1 MPQANAATNPGD
13 STATV
18 ERDMRNLP
26 VQVRAAT
33 LEPSTF
39 DEANNTVEVVWTQG
53 ATVRRYDYWNDR
65 PYEEALSVTPEAVDM
80 TRFDAGTVQVLDG
93 HRTYGGVA
101 AILGIAERGWI
112 ENGEGRAT
120 IRLSQRPEIAGIVS
134 DIRAGV
140 IRAISFGYSVERYEI
155 TRAQDRTDGIN
166 VDLYRAARWTPQEIS
181 FVTVPA
187 DAGAGTRSAQ
197 QPQSPPA
204 EQGTQPGGLPCE
216 FVRAIAHQPANQEQ
230 RMPQATTQGEGGSA
244 NTNAPATPVVE
255 TRAAPGAATAFNPA
269 TAEFAGQTAA
279 IDGTRAADI
288 LALCTRHGHPGLAE
302 GLLRSNATIDQARA
316 AVLDQM
322 DAGDQARR
330 GGSTVSVQTVR
341 DEHETRMRGMQEA
354 IMARMDPG
362 SQLTDLGR
370 QYRGLSLVEMARESL
385 EGLGVSTRGLSRNE
399 IATRAFA
406 VRAGGYHSTGDFPSL
421 LGGVGSRRLRAAY
434 DLAPSTFQLWARQAS
449 NLPDFRITNVMAV
462 GGAPE
467 LKKLNEAGEYTYGT
481 ISEDATGYRAFS
493 YGRAIGLT
501 RQMFVND
508 DLGAFDRLLTR
519 FGEAARRLENRL
531 VYDQITSNP
540 TMQDNTA
547 LFHAS
552 HGNLLTTAS
561 ALTLDNMGKARGA
574 MRKQKDLDGKTTLNL
589 SPAYLLVPSDL
600 EQLAYQYTSS
610 NYVPAKA
617 SDVNEFRQGGRTA
630 VEPIVEPL
638 LDEVSTTA
646 WFLAARSGQI
656 DTVEYAYVDGSEGG
670 VRTETFASEDID
682 GVKIRATLDF
692 AAKVIDW
699 KGLQKA
705 TGAA

>member
-1 MPQANAATNPGD
+1 MPQTAAPNTPSGQ
-13 STATV
+13 
-18 ERDMRNLP
+18 RDVRDLP

-33 LEPSTF
+33 LEPATF
-39 DEANNTVEVVWTQG
+39 NAAENTVEVVWTQG
-53 ATVRRYDYWNDR
+53 ATVRRYDYWNDK

-93 HRTYGGVA
+93 HRTYGGVS

-112 ENGEGRAT
+112 EGGEGRAT
-120 IRLSQRPEIAGIVS
+120 IRLSQRPELAGIVS

-155 TRAQDRTDGIN
+155 TRAQDRTDGVN
-166 VDLYRAARWTPQEIS
+166 MDLYRAARWTPQEIS

-187 DAGAGTRSAQ
+187 DAGAGTRSSPQATQ
-197 QPQSPPA
+197 QQGAPQ
-204 EQGTQPGGLPCE
+204 GGLPCE
-216 FVRAIAHQPANQEQ
+216 FVRAAAHQPANQEQ
-230 RMPQATTQGEGGSA
+230 RMPQATTQGEGGNVNASQ
-244 NTNAPATPVVE
+244 TNAPAASVVENRAAPAAPAAPAATPVV
-255 TRAAPGAATAFNPA
+255 AMDGA
-269 TAEFAGQTAA
+269 
-279 IDGTRAADI
+279 RAADI
-288 LALCTRHGHPGLAE
+288 LALCTRHGQPTLVDE
-302 GLLRSNATIDQARA
+302 LLRSNASIEQARA
-316 AVLDQM
+316 AVLDRL
-322 DAGDQARR
+322 DAADQQRR

-341 DEHETRMRGMQEA
+341 DEHDTRMRGMQEA
-354 IMARMDPG
+354 IMSRMDPRA
-362 SQLTDLGR
+362 QLTDAGR
-370 QYRGLSLVEMARESL
+370 QYRGLSLVEMAREAL
-385 EGLGVSTRGLSRNE
+385 DGLGVSTRGMSRNE
-399 IATRAFA
+399 IASRAFA
-406 VRAGGYHSTGDFPSL
+406 VRAGGHHTTGDFPSL
-421 LGGVGSRRLRAAY
+421 LGGVGARRLRAAY
-434 DLAPSTFQLWARQAS
+434 ELAPSTFQLWARQAA
-449 NLPDFRITNVMAV
+449 NLPDFRITNVLSV

-508 DLGAFDRLLTR
+508 DLGSFDRLLTR
-519 FGEAARRLENRL
+519 FGESARRLENRL
-531 VYDQITSNP
+531 VYDQITGNP
-540 TMQDNTA
+540 TMQDGTA

-552 HGNLLTTAS
+552 HGNLLTTGS
-561 ALTLDNMGKARGA
+561 ALSLENMAKARAA

-589 SPAYLLVPSDL
+589 TPAYLLVPSDL
-600 EQLAYQYTSS
+600 EQLAYQFTSS

-638 LDEVSTTA
+638 LDELSVAS

-656 DTVEYAYVDGSEGG
+656 DTVEYAYVDGSEG

-682 GVKIRATLDF
+682 GVKVRATLDF

>member
-1 MPQANAATNPGD
+1 MPQAAAPNTPSGQ
-13 STATV
+13 
-18 ERDMRNLP
+18 RDMRDLP

-33 LEPSTF
+33 LEPATF
-39 DEANNTVEVVWTQG
+39 NEAENTVEVVWTQG
-53 ATVRRYDYWNDR
+53 ATVRRYDYWNDK

-93 HRTYGGVA
+93 HRTYGGVS

-112 ENGEGRAT
+112 EGGEGRAT
-120 IRLSQRPEIAGIVS
+120 IRLSQRPELAGIVS

-155 TRAQDRTDGIN
+155 TRAQDRTDGVN
-166 VDLYRAARWTPQEIS
+166 MDLYRAARWTPQEIS

-187 DAGAGTRSAQ
+187 DAGAGTRSSPQATQ
-197 QPQSPPA
+197 QQGAPQ
-204 EQGTQPGGLPCE
+204 GGLPCE
-216 FVRAIAHQPANQEQ
+216 FVRAAAHQPANQEQ
-230 RMPQATTQGEGGSA
+230 RMPQATTQGEGG
-244 NTNAPATPVVE
+244 NVNASQTTTPTASVVE
-255 TRAAPGAATAFNPA
+255 NRAAPAAPAASAVAMDGA
-269 TAEFAGQTAA
+269 
-279 IDGTRAADI
+279 RAADI
-288 LALCTRHGHPGLAE
+288 LALCTRHGQPALVDE
-302 GLLRSNATIDQARA
+302 LLRSNASIEQARA
-316 AVLDQM
+316 AVLDRL
-322 DAGDQARR
+322 DAADQQRR

-341 DEHETRMRGMQEA
+341 DEHDTRMRGMQEA
-354 IMARMDPG
+354 IMSRMDPRA
-362 SQLTDLGR
+362 QLTDAGR
-370 QYRGLSLVEMARESL
+370 QYRGLSLVEMAREAL
-385 EGLGVSTRGLSRNE
+385 DGLGVSTRGMSRNE
-399 IATRAFA
+399 IASRAFA
-406 VRAGGYHSTGDFPSL
+406 VRAGGHHTTGDFPSL
-421 LGGVGSRRLRAAY
+421 LGGVGARRLRAAY
-434 DLAPSTFQLWARQAS
+434 ELAPSTFQLWARQAA
-449 NLPDFRITNVMAV
+449 NLPDFRITNVLSV

-508 DLGAFDRLLTR
+508 DLGSFDRLLTR
-519 FGEAARRLENRL
+519 FGESARRLENRL
-531 VYDQITSNP
+531 VYDQITGNP
-540 TMQDNTA
+540 TMQDGTA

-552 HGNLLTTAS
+552 HGNLLTTGS
-561 ALTLDNMGKARGA
+561 ALSLENMAKARAA

-589 SPAYLLVPSDL
+589 TPAYLLVPSDL
-600 EQLAYQYTSS
+600 EQLAYQFTSS

-638 LDEVSTTA
+638 LDELSVAS

-656 DTVEYAYVDGSEGG
+656 DTVEYAYVDGSEG

-682 GVKIRATLDF
+682 GVKVRATLDF

>member
-1 MPQANAATNPGD
+1 M
-13 STATV
+13 
-18 ERDMRNLP
+18 RDLP

-33 LEPSTF
+33 LEPATF
-39 DEANNTVEVVWTQG
+39 NEAENTVEVVWTQG
-53 ATVRRYDYWNDR
+53 ATVRRYDYWNDK

-93 HRTYGGVA
+93 HRTYGGVS

-112 ENGEGRAT
+112 EGGEGRAT
-120 IRLSQRPEIAGIVS
+120 IRLSQRPELAGIVS

-155 TRAQDRTDGIN
+155 TRAQDRTDGVN
-166 VDLYRAARWTPQEIS
+166 MDLYRAARWTPQEIS

-187 DAGAGTRSAQ
+187 DAGAGTRSSPQATQ
-197 QPQSPPA
+197 QQGAPQ
-204 EQGTQPGGLPCE
+204 GGLPCE
-216 FVRAIAHQPANQEQ
+216 FVRAAAHQPANQEQ
-230 RMPQATTQGEGGSA
+230 RMPQATTQGEGG
-244 NTNAPATPVVE
+244 NVNASQTTPPTASVVE
-255 TRAAPGAATAFNPA
+255 NRAAPAAPAASAVAMDGA
-269 TAEFAGQTAA
+269 
-279 IDGTRAADI
+279 RAADI
-288 LALCTRHGHPGLAE
+288 LALCTRHGQPALVDE
-302 GLLRSNATIDQARA
+302 LLRSNASIEQARA
-316 AVLDQM
+316 AVLDRL
-322 DAGDQARR
+322 DAADQQRR

-341 DEHETRMRGMQEA
+341 DEHDTRMRGMQEA
-354 IMARMDPG
+354 IMSRMDPRA
-362 SQLTDLGR
+362 QLTDAGR
-370 QYRGLSLVEMARESL
+370 QYRGLSLVEMAREAL
-385 EGLGVSTRGLSRNE
+385 DGLGVSTRGMSRNE
-399 IATRAFA
+399 IASRAFA
-406 VRAGGYHSTGDFPSL
+406 VRAGGHHTTGDFPSL
-421 LGGVGSRRLRAAY
+421 LGGVGARRLRAAY
-434 DLAPSTFQLWARQAS
+434 ELAPSTFQLWARQAA
-449 NLPDFRITNVMAV
+449 NLPDFRITNVLSV

-508 DLGAFDRLLTR
+508 DLGSFDRLLTR
-519 FGEAARRLENRL
+519 FGESARRLENRL
-531 VYDQITSNP
+531 VYDQITGNP
-540 TMQDNTA
+540 TMQDGTA

-552 HGNLLTTAS
+552 HGNLLTTGS
-561 ALTLDNMGKARGA
+561 ALSLENMAKARAA

-589 SPAYLLVPSDL
+589 TPAYLLVPSDL
-600 EQLAYQYTSS
+600 EQLAYQFTSS

-638 LDEVSTTA
+638 LDELSVAS

-656 DTVEYAYVDGSEGG
+656 DTVEYAYVDGSEG

-682 GVKIRATLDF
+682 GVKVRATLDF